1 MWAHERKPQPQGYGT
16 CKKQEDCDP
25 GGTCNM
31 RKKACICKEGWT
43 GPYCK
48 QKDYG
53 DDDARGPIRL
63 PVMLGFPPSSL
74 MFIMTLLAVLLGAAM
89 VQIGR
94 ERGRQEEASSNRGD
108 GYRAVPRG

>member
-1 MWAHERKPQPQGYGT
+1 
-16 CKKQEDCDP
+16 
-25 GGTCNM
+25 M

-63 PVMLGFPPSSL
+63 PVMFKGFPPSL
-74 MFIMTLLAVLLGAAM
+74 EVILGALVILLTLAVGR
-89 VQIGR
+89 IGQD
-94 ERGRQEEASSNRGD
+94 RGRQEGASSSRGG

>member
-1 MWAHERKPQPQGYGT
+1 
-16 CKKQEDCDP
+16 
-25 GGTCNM
+25 M

-63 PVMLGFPPSSL
+63 PVVYKDFPPSL
-74 MFIMTLLAVLLGAAM
+74 GVILALLAILL
-89 VQIGR
+89 IGSVAKIGQD
-94 ERGRQEEASSNRGD
+94 RGRQEGASSSRGD